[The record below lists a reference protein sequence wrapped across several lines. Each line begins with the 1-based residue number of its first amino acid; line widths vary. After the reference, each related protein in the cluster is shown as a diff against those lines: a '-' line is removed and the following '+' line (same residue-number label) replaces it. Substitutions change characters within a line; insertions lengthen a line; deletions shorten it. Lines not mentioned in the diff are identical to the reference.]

1 MKKDKVFSYWTLFLS
16 TFYISAFTFGGG
28 YVIVPLMRKRFVE
41 QYGWIQ
47 EQEMLDLIAIA
58 QSTPGPIAV
67 NTSILVGY
75 RMAKVKGALLTMFGT
90 VLPPLIIL
98 SILSAGYT
106 AFSNNAVVRSILWG
120 MQAGVAAVVANVV
133 IGMAAAVL
141 KQKRWLPIVLMVLA
155 FAAALFLKVN
165 VVFILLACGVI
176 GAADM
181 LLITRKKDG
190 EKA

>member
-1 MKKDKVFSYWTLFLS
+1 MKKESVFSYWTLFLS

-75 RMAKVKGALLTMFGT
+75 RMAKLKGALLTMFGT

-98 SILSAGYT
+98 SILSAGYS
-106 AFSNNAVVRSILWG
+106 AFSSNAVVRSILWG

-155 FAAALFLKVN
+155 FASALFLKVN
-165 VVFILLACGVI
+165 VVLILLACGVI

-181 LLITRKKDG
+181 LLAARKKED

>member
-1 MKKDKVFSYWTLFLS
+1 
-16 TFYISAFTFGGG
+16 
-28 YVIVPLMRKRFVE
+28 MRKRFVE

-75 RMAKVKGALLTMFGT
+75 RMAKLKGALLTMFGT

-98 SILSAGYT
+98 SILSAGYS
-106 AFSNNAVVRSILWG
+106 AFSSNAVVRSILWG

-181 LLITRKKDG
+181 LLAARKKEE

>member
-1 MKKDKVFSYWTLFLS
+1 MKKDTVFSYWTLFLS

-41 QYGWIQ
+41 QYGWIE

-98 SILSAGYT
+98 SILSYGYS

-133 IGMAAAVL
+133 IGMAASVL

-165 VVFILLACGVI
+165 VIFILLACGVI

-181 LLITRKKDG
+181 LLTARKKDG